1 MVHFYRRPVAV
12 DLFAGA
18 GGFSLGI
25 EQAGFD
31 VAVAVEVDPVHAAVH
46 AFNFPHTQVLCADAR
61 TLSAE
66 AIRKALQR
74 WALRK
79 GSSGV
84 SPPAPAWNGEIDLA
98 IGGPPCQGFSLMG
111 KRRLDDERNDL
122 VLHFCRLVIELQPRY
137 FLMENVPGIAQKEHA
152 IYLEQLKSAFKSVEY
167 HITEPVQVLNAAD
180 FGVPQNRKRLFLL
193 GTRAGE
199 VPLSYPVVAGFVA
212 GKGVKATFPDTSFP
226 DTLFPDTSFPDI
238 SLPKTSL
245 PKKRGKKK
253 NPLSLHSLSFR
264 VTVKDAIADLP
275 NLDDFPELLTTDEV
289 LLQQRQ
295 LEQMETLASIYAQHL
310 MGIAPEPN
318 NFAYPRLVNPHL
330 LTSSLRTQHTAAS
343 IERFEKT
350 VPGQLESVSR
360 FRRLNWDT
368 LSHTLRAGTGSGGGR
383 YTSPR
388 PIHPTYPRVISV
400 REAARL
406 HSFPDWFRFHTTK
419 WHGFRQIGNAVPP
432 KLARAVGYQV
442 IAALGIRPPMPQQP
456 INLGDIELV
465 RFNPWD
471 AAHYWIS
478 VNRHG

>member
-1 MVHFYRRPVAV
+1 MGMVHFYRRPVAV

-46 AFNFPHTQVLCADAR
+46 AFNFPHTEVLCADAR
-61 TLSAE
+61 TLSGE
-66 AIRKALQR
+66 AIRKAVQR
-74 WALRK
+74 WALQKDRV
-79 GSSGV
+79 GV

-152 IYLEQLKSAFKSVEY
+152 IYLERVKSEFKSVQY

-199 VPLSYPVVAGFVA
+199 VPLSYPVVP
-212 GKGVKATFPDTSFP
+212 GKRVET
-226 DTLFPDTSFPDI
+226 TLPE
-238 SLPKTSL
+238 TSL

-253 NPLSLHSLSFR
+253 NPFTLHSLSFR

-295 LEQMETLASIYAQHL
+295 LEQMQTLASIYALYL

-330 LTSSLRTQHTAAS
+330 LTSSLRTQHTTIS
-343 IERFEKT
+343 IERFDKT
-350 VPGQLESVSR
+350 LPGQLESVSR
-360 FRRLNWDT
+360 FRRLNWDK
-368 LSHTLRAGTGSGGGR
+368 LSHTLRAGTGSGCGR

-432 KLARAVGYQV
+432 MLARAVGYQV

-456 INLGDIELV
+456 IKLGDIELI

-471 AAHYWIS
+471 AAHYWITAS
-478 VNRHG
+478 RHG

>member
-46 AFNFPHTQVLCADAR
+46 AFNFPHTEVLCADAR
-61 TLSAE
+61 TLSGE
-66 AIRKALQR
+66 AIRKAVQR
-74 WALRK
+74 WALHK
-79 GSSGV
+79 GWVGV

-152 IYLEQLKSAFKSVEY
+152 IYLERLKSEFKSVQY

-199 VPLSYPVVAGFVA
+199 VPLSYPLVA
-212 GKGVKATFPDTSFP
+212 GKHVEITPD
-226 DTLFPDTSFPDI
+226 
-238 SLPKTSL
+238 TSL

-253 NPLSLHSLSFR
+253 NPFILHALSFR

-289 LLQQRQ
+289 LLQPAQ
-295 LEQMETLASIYAQHL
+295 LEQMQTLASIYALHL
-310 MGIAPEPN
+310 ISIAPEPN

-330 LTSSLRTQHTAAS
+330 LTSSLRTQHTATS
-343 IERFEKT
+343 IERFDKT
-350 VPGQLESVSR
+350 LPGQLESVSR
-360 FRRLNWDT
+360 FRRLNWDH
-368 LSHTLRAGTGSGGGR
+368 LSHTLRAGTGSGCGR

-432 KLARAVGYQV
+432 MLARAVGYQV

-456 INLGDIELV
+456 IKLGDIEAL
-465 RFNPWD
+465 RFNPWE
-471 AAHYWIS
+471 AAHYWTTLS
-478 VNRHG
+478 RLTTR

>member
-1 MVHFYRRPVAV
+1 MGMVHFYRRPVAV

-46 AFNFPHTQVLCADAR
+46 AFNFPHTEVLCADAR
-61 TLSAE
+61 TLSGE
-66 AIRKALQR
+66 AIRKAVQR
-74 WALRK
+74 WALQKDRV
-79 GSSGV
+79 GV
-84 SPPAPAWNGEIDLA
+84 SPPTHAWNGEIDLA

-152 IYLEQLKSAFKSVEY
+152 IYLERVKSEFKSVQY

-199 VPLSYPVVAGFVA
+199 VPLSYPLVP
-212 GKGVKATFPDTSFP
+212 GKRVEA
-226 DTLFPDTSFPDI
+226 
-238 SLPKTSL
+238 SLPETSL
-245 PKKRGKKK
+245 LKKRGKK
-253 NPLSLHSLSFR
+253 NPFIRHSLSFR

-295 LEQMETLASIYAQHL
+295 LEQMQTLASIYALHL

-330 LTSSLRTQHTAAS
+330 LTSSLRTQHTAIS

-350 VPGQLESVSR
+350 LPGQLESVSR
-360 FRRLNWDT
+360 FRRLNWDK
-368 LSHTLRAGTGSGGGR
+368 LSHTLRAGTGSGCGR

-432 KLARAVGYQV
+432 MLARAVGYQV

-456 INLGDIELV
+456 IKLGDIELI

-471 AAHYWIS
+471 AAHYWITVS
-478 VNRHG
+478 RHG

>member
-1 MVHFYRRPVAV
+1 MGMVHFYRRPVAV

-46 AFNFPHTQVLCADAR
+46 AFNFPHTEVLCADAR
-61 TLSAE
+61 TLSGE
-66 AIRKALQR
+66 AIRKAVQR
-74 WALRK
+74 WALHK
-79 GSSGV
+79 GWVGV

-152 IYLEQLKSAFKSVEY
+152 IYLERLKSEFKSVQY

-199 VPLSYPVVAGFVA
+199 VPLSYPLVA
-212 GKGVKATFPDTSFP
+212 GKRVEITPD
-226 DTLFPDTSFPDI
+226 
-238 SLPKTSL
+238 TSL

-253 NPLSLHSLSFR
+253 NPFILHALSFR

-289 LLQQRQ
+289 LLQPAQ
-295 LEQMETLASIYAQHL
+295 LEQMQTLASIYALHL
-310 MGIAPEPN
+310 IGIAPEPN

-330 LTSSLRTQHTAAS
+330 LTSSLRTQHTATS
-343 IERFEKT
+343 IERFDKT
-350 VPGQLESVSR
+350 LPGQLESVSR
-360 FRRLNWDT
+360 FRRLNWDH
-368 LSHTLRAGTGSGGGR
+368 LSHTLRAGTGSGCGR

-432 KLARAVGYQV
+432 MLARAVGYQV

-456 INLGDIELV
+456 IKLGDIEAL
-465 RFNPWD
+465 RFNPWE
-471 AAHYWIS
+471 AAHYWTTLS
-478 VNRHG
+478 RMTTR